1 MNSPSGLKPPLP
13 DSQQREEGAR
23 AGRAGG
29 GGMLAALTEAG
40 DGHARHRWFW
50 RLEVQCG
57 RAGEYCTAAARN
69 LPCSWWKDGWTAAR
83 GARAVQ
89 CKPTNTHAKI
99 HCGSC

>member
-1 MNSPSGLKPPLP
+1 
-13 DSQQREEGAR
+13 
-23 AGRAGG
+23 
-29 GGMLAALTEAG
+29 MLAALTEAG

-50 RLEVQCG
+50 RLEVRCR

-83 GARAVQ
+83 GARAVW